1 MFAHLWVITE
11 AIMNRSDQKP
21 FPENQK
27 AWFKDKLS
35 GEQSKRPWITTV
47 WHSFCFC
54 VQIPG
59 QEIYWSGF
67 GQKAMVSIPWAI
79 KCGQRA
85 SSYEK
90 SDDYLEDRF
99 MKWPLCSEKPF
110 RREEMI
116 FPKERQTDS
125 QIQQ

>member
-1 MFAHLWVITE
+1 
-11 AIMNRSDQKP
+11 
-21 FPENQK
+21 
-27 AWFKDKLS
+27 
-35 GEQSKRPWITTV
+35 
-47 WHSFCFC
+47 
-54 VQIPG
+54 
-59 QEIYWSGF
+59 
-67 GQKAMVSIPWAI
+67 MVSIPGPI
-79 KCGQRA
+79 KCGKRA

-110 RREEMI
+110 RRKEMI